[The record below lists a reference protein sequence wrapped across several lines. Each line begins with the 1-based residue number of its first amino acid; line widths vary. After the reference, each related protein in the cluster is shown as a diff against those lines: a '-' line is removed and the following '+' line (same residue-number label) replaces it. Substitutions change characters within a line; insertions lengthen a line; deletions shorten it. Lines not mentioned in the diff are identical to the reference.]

1 MLMNKGMNVSKVLVL
16 LLMCVCFNAWGQIY
30 KIVDENGHITI
41 TDQSPGD
48 GTEPMVLPELS
59 VVSTD
64 TQEPVA
70 AAVEPVPD
78 PSEEPMTRAMLRKM
92 YQDFRITRPQPEETF
107 WGTANTVVLAWDV
120 SAPLQEGMAVRFSID
135 GAARAA
141 STENMISVTLDRG
154 AHTVSA
160 VLLEAD
166 GRTLM
171 TTDTVT
177 FFVHQ
182 ASVRGN
188 GP

>member
-1 MLMNKGMNVSKVLVL
+1 MLMNKGMKVSKVLVL
-16 LLMCVCFNAWGQIY
+16 LMMCICFNAWGQIY
-30 KIVDENGHITI
+30 KIVDENGHITF

-64 TQEPVA
+64 VEVPVA
-70 AAVEPVPD
+70 TTDPVPD
-78 PSEEPMTRAMLRKM
+78 PAEEPLTRAMLRKM
-92 YQDFRITRPQPEETF
+92 YQDFRITRPQPDETF
-107 WGTANTVVLAWDV
+107 WGTENTVVLAWDV
-120 SAPLQEGMAVRFSID
+120 SAPLQEGMAVRFSVD
-135 GAARAA
+135 GSARAA
-141 STENMISVTLDRG
+141 STDNMISVTLDRG

-188 GP
+188 RP